1 MTNSNSHRSSYD
13 DNIAAEWATM
23 LQPSSRDS
31 AELHILTSPERLS
44 TDSGISLNVL
54 ATSPTTSPVHSH
66 HHHRKTPRQIVSEL
80 TIEVLPA
87 LLVSVA
93 GSVFAGYILG
103 RIQNR
108 PAFDKVPALFIMVPV
123 LLNLKSN
130 IELNMST
137 RLSTQA
143 NLGVFERKADGIST
157 MRSNMELLLLQ
168 STVVGACVGLIASVL
183 SLIPSGDDGVNLSL
197 AEFLAQSAFLLAAGM
212 GCAVIGSAV
221 IGVLIS
227 ATVAASHAVGVDPD
241 NIGTPI
247 ASSFGDMST
256 LFILSLVSGVLIT
269 QISTFWPL
277 AIVVGSLALGL
288 LLLHIVRRNELMA
301 HHIREGWLPLVYAAA
316 TSSIAGII
324 VEKCADRYPGMPALV
339 PVMNGIGGNIGTVF
353 ASRLSTSL
361 HRAAR
366 ANVPNAVSSSE
377 HTLVMLILLLI
388 NIPVQLGFL
397 AMHRV
402 VDSSLHVSLWFVS
415 VYVAATVI
423 HGLIMLLLGRLAC
436 TFLWARGYDPD
447 DCVNPF
453 ITGTG
458 DMLGTVLLALVFVMV

>member
-1 MTNSNSHRSSYD
+1 
-13 DNIAAEWATM
+13 
-23 LQPSSRDS
+23 
-31 AELHILTSPERLS
+31 
-44 TDSGISLNVL
+44 
-54 ATSPTTSPVHSH
+54 
-66 HHHRKTPRQIVSEL
+66 
-80 TIEVLPA
+80 
-87 LLVSVA
+87 
-93 GSVFAGYILG
+93 
-103 RIQNR
+103 
-108 PAFDKVPALFIMVPV
+108 MVPV

-143 NLGVFERKADGIST
+143 NLGVFERKSDGIST

-168 STVVGACVGLIASVL
+168 STVVGACVGIIASVL
-183 SLIPSGDDGVNLSL
+183 SLIPSGNGDRLGVS
-197 AEFLAQSAFLLAAGM
+197 EFFVESALLLAAGM
-212 GCAVIGSAV
+212 GCAIIGSAV

-227 ATVAASHAVGVDPD
+227 LTVAGSHAIGVDPD

-256 LFILSLVSGVLIT
+256 LFILSLVSGILFT
-269 QISTFWPL
+269 QINTVWPL
-277 AIVVGSLALGL
+277 VIVLGSLAFGFIL
-288 LLLHIVRRNELMA
+288 LRIVRSNEAMA
-301 HHIREGWLPLVYAAA
+301 HHINEGWLPLVYAAA

-361 HRAAR
+361 HRASKAD
-366 ANVPNAVSSSE
+366 NSGGGGGPVHVSGSE
-377 HTLVMLILLLI
+377 HTLVMMMLLLI
-388 NIPVQLGFL
+388 NVPVQLGFL
-397 AMHRV
+397 AMHRFF
-402 VDSSLHVSLWFVS
+402 DHSLHVSLWFVI

-423 HGLIMLLLGRLAC
+423 HGLIILVLGRLAC